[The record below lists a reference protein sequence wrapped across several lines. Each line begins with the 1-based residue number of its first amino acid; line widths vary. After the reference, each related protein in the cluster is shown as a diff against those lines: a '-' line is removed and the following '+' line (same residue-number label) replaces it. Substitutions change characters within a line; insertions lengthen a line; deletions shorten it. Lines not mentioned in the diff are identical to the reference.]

1 MLGAKIRQLR
11 KEKGM
16 SLGELAERA
25 DCAKSYLSDI
35 ERGVRDNPSIQF
47 LEKIGTVLHVP
58 TEFFIDKTYTT
69 AQALADQ
76 VAPEM
81 VEIVKELDL
90 GWLQLTKQAAESGLT
105 QEQFKE
111 FIEYAVWK
119 SKQTAG
125 V

>member
-47 LEKIGTVLHVP
+47 LEKIGAVLHVP

-69 AQALADQ
+69 AEALAAE

-81 VEIVKELDL
+81 MEIVKELDL

-105 QEQFKE
+105 KDQFKE
-111 FIEYAVWK
+111 FIEYATWK
-119 SKQTAG
+119 SQQPSEK
-125 V
+125 